1 MRTEDNLHNKKGLF
15 AARMLLA
22 LSSAI
27 CALAMILMMA
37 TVVLAGTHGAVPV
50 KISVTVDGQTW
61 EWVSSQPTVAATLK
75 EAGVRINA
83 KDRVI
88 PGLNVKIGPGM
99 RVRIQRIEDK
109 VVIQTEPVKFRT
121 IVRFNPLVS
130 GGRRIIQEGV
140 PGEKDV
146 KYVCRYRDG
155 EKVAQKLL
163 GARVT
168 KPSVDQIVVI
178 SSPTM
183 LASRGGMNIR
193 SISMNASAYAPFHCG
208 GSASGHCAMGFP
220 ARKGVV
226 AVDPRII
233 PLGTKLYIEG
243 YGVALAADTGGAI
256 KGNRIDL
263 CYDTY
268 GEAMNFG
275 RRAVRVWILGKD
287 IALE

>member
-1 MRTEDNLHNKKGLF
+1 MRTEDTLHNKKGLL
-15 AARMLLA
+15 AATTLVA
-22 LSSAI
+22 VSSAI

-37 TVVLAGTHGAVPV
+37 TVVLAGSHGVPA
-50 KISVTVDGQTW
+50 KITVTVDGQTW

-75 EAGVRINA
+75 EAGVQINL

-109 VVIQTEPVKFRT
+109 VVLATEQVAFKT
-121 IVRFNPLVS
+121 IVRFNPLVT
-130 GGRRIIQEGV
+130 GGRRTVQEGA
-140 PGEKDV
+140 PGEKEV
-146 KYVCRYRDG
+146 KYVVRYRDG
-155 EKVAQKLL
+155 EKVAQKFL

-168 KPSVDQIVVI
+168 KPSVDQVVVI

-183 LASRGGMNIR
+183 LASRDGASIR
-193 SISMNASAYAPFHCG
+193 SIRMNATAYAPFHCG
-208 GSASGHCAMGFP
+208 GSASGHCAMGFL

-268 GEAMNFG
+268 GEAISFG
-275 RRAVRVWILGKD
+275 RRTVRVWILGKD
-287 IALE
+287 VTLE